1 MSPKFA
7 KSHFDTPN
15 APFKDFLML
24 TKNERRTTYM
34 SYILLFNDAS
44 MYF

>member
-15 APFKDFLML
+15 APFKDFYVN
-24 TKNERRTTYM
+24 KERTTDDLYVV
-34 SYILLFNDAS
+34 
-44 MYF
+44 YFAF